1 MNTGRD
7 VERGDFFVLV
17 NGERVDVADTTF
29 IDIEEDFYGRD
40 LMTFEFH
47 DHQYKSRVYR
57 R

>member
-57 R
+57 W